1 MERANVKANEG
12 KTIANSMIDGYIGLN
27 ESITKSDELIKDVST
42 ASKEQLLGIE
52 QINDAINSLD
62 QQTQD
67 NVKIASKS
75 NDIAQQTANLADAIV
90 ADVNTKE
97 FNGK

>member
-1 MERANVKANEG
+1 
-12 KTIANSMIDGYIGLN
+12 
-27 ESITKSDELIKDVST
+27 
-42 ASKEQLLGIE
+42 

-62 QQTQD
+62 QQTQE

>member
-1 MERANVKANEG
+1 
-12 KTIANSMIDGYIGLN
+12 MIDGYIGLN
-27 ESITKSDELIKDVST
+27 ESISKSDELIKHVSG

-62 QQTQD
+62 QQTQE

-75 NDIAQQTANLADAIV
+75 NDIAQQTAKLADAIV
-90 ADVNTKE
+90 EDVNTKE